1 MKLNEALRLVI
12 RQSGMGVLREKRL
25 VAFLD
30 DCQAFDDFPAM
41 RQVMSAVAEG
51 GYGEKLYSLAMKEN
65 NADYLRD
72 AAGVKESLVKDQR
85 FRKDLAVYAV
95 DSISFALGLIKKVSE
110 PEDHGFDPFAGGAG
124 EKAGTK
130 ASGSAGGARP
140 APKPAPAPQPAP
152 RPAPKP
158 APKPQP
164 APAPKPVPK
173 PAPAPKPAKPAPKP
187 APQPAPAPKPAPKP
201 APAPQPSPEPK
212 KKGGCLNEL
221 LKTLAIIAVFWFV
234 MVFVIPLVPAVVF
247 FIFALIADSSGW
259 VIAWCIAGVISLIL
273 YLIWVANNT

>member
-95 DSISFALGLIKKVSE
+95 DSISFALGLI
-110 PEDHGFDPFAGGAG
+110 
-124 EKAGTK
+124 
-130 ASGSAGGARP
+130 
-140 APKPAPAPQPAP
+140 
-152 RPAPKP
+152 
-158 APKPQP
+158 
-164 APAPKPVPK
+164 
-173 PAPAPKPAKPAPKP
+173 
-187 APQPAPAPKPAPKP
+187 
-201 APAPQPSPEPK
+201 
-212 KKGGCLNEL
+212 
-221 LKTLAIIAVFWFV
+221 TLT
-234 MVFVIPLVPAVVF
+234 
-247 FIFALIADSSGW
+247 S
-259 VIAWCIAGVISLIL
+259 
-273 YLIWVANNT
+273 

>member
-152 RPAPKP
+152 
-158 APKPQP
+158 
-164 APAPKPVPK
+164 
-173 PAPAPKPAKPAPKP
+173 KPAPKP
-187 APQPAPAPKPAPKP
+187 APNRSPRQHLSPSPNRLLHLS
-201 APAPQPSPEPK
+201 QPSLRRNLPRSPRLLRSRRQNRLLPRSPPRSRRKRRLPERVAQDF
-212 KKGGCLNEL
+212 GDHCSLLVRYGIRDSAGAGCGFLH
-221 LKTLAIIAVFWFV
+221 FCPDCRFV
-234 MVFVIPLVPAVVF
+234 GVGDRMVHRRRHFAHPVPD
-247 FIFALIADSSGW
+247 LG
-259 VIAWCIAGVISLIL
+259 CK
-273 YLIWVANNT
+273 

>member
-152 RPAPKP
+152 KP
-158 APKPQP
+158 APKIGR
-164 APAPKPVPK
+164 AHV
-173 PAPAPKPAKPAPKP
+173 
-187 APQPAPAPKPAPKP
+187 
-201 APAPQPSPEPK
+201 
-212 KKGGCLNEL
+212 
-221 LKTLAIIAVFWFV
+221 
-234 MVFVIPLVPAVVF
+234 
-247 FIFALIADSSGW
+247 
-259 VIAWCIAGVISLIL
+259 
-273 YLIWVANNT
+273 